1 MRTKGW
7 QKVFA
12 FTFKQYVKTKSFII
26 STIIMAVLVA
36 AMFAL
41 VNILPVA
48 LSKNNDSGEI
58 GSIDTIFNY
67 ERVYIVDETGI
78 VTDENIAELVA
89 NGIKAERTDK
99 SADDAVAMVA
109 KAEGAQAAVVFTVDK
124 NAAGEIISYTER
136 TFYSPSGN
144 KMASALSATMTEFFR
159 MCNVKHLGIDLDA
172 YAQAEITINTRTVE
186 AGQEELNVI
195 AGMLHYVIPIVLSLM
210 LFMLIFAY
218 GNTIAQSIAI
228 EKTSRVMELLLTS
241 VRPLAIVIGK
251 VLAMGLVSL
260 AQFVL
265 IIVVGAGTMAI
276 SAPFGIMGQIAPL
289 LSDSE
294 LLAGGMAN
302 AAAAGVDIS
311 QFSIAQAVGSILE
324 KFTPVNILLIII
336 TFIIGFLFFALLA
349 ALVGASVSRM
359 EDLQAAMQPYSLVG
373 IVGFFLAYYP
383 IIFNAES
390 LADGSAGTNSVQMF
404 SYYFPIS
411 SPFSLPSAVIL
422 GQLDTLQ
429 SVIAVLI
436 LAVFTV
442 LVAMLVS
449 KVYEAIILH
458 NGSRLKVGDILK
470 MAKNK

>member
-1 MRTKGW
+1 MKTKGW

-12 FTFKQYVKTKSFII
+12 FTLKQYVKTKSFIV

-36 AMFAL
+36 AMLAL

-48 LSKNNDSGEI
+48 LSSNDSGEA
-58 GSIDTIFNY
+58 GSVDTVFNY
-67 ERVYIVDETGI
+67 DKVYIVDETGI
-78 VTDENIAELVA
+78 VTDENIAQLVK
-89 NGIKAERTDK
+89 NGIKAERSDK
-99 SADDAVAMVA
+99 SADDTIAMVA
-109 KAEGAQAAVVFTVDK
+109 KTEGAQAAVVFSADK
-124 NAAGEIISYTER
+124 NASGEIISYTER
-136 TFYSPSGN
+136 TFYSPNGN
-144 KMASALSATMTEFFR
+144 NMASTLSSTMTEFFR
-159 MCNVKHLGIDLDA
+159 TCNVKRLGIDPDA
-172 YAQAEITINTRTVE
+172 YAQSQITINTRTIE
-186 AGQEELNVI
+186 AGQEELNVF
-195 AGMLHYVIPIVLSLM
+195 AGMLHYVVPMVVSLV
-210 LFMLIFAY
+210 LFMLIFVY

-241 VRPLAIVIGK
+241 VRPLAVVIGK

-265 IIVVGAGTMAI
+265 IVVVGAGSMAI
-276 SAPFGIMGQIAPL
+276 TAPFGVMGQIAPL
-289 LSDSE
+289 LSNSE

-302 AAAAGVDIS
+302 AAAAGVDID
-311 QFSIAQAVGSILE
+311 QFSIAQAIGGILE
-324 KFTPVNILLIII
+324 KFTPVNIVLIVL

-373 IVGFFLAYYP
+373 VVGFFLAYYP

-390 LADGSAGTNSVQMF
+390 LADGSAGTNSVQIF

-429 SVIAVLI
+429 SVIAVAI

-442 LVAMLVS
+442 LVAVLVS

-458 NGSRLKVGDILK
+458 NGSRLKMGDILK

>member
-1 MRTKGW
+1 MKTKGW
-7 QKVFA
+7 KKVFA
-12 FTFKQYVKTKSFII
+12 FTLKQYVKTKSFIV

-48 LSKNNDSGEI
+48 LSKNGGEASGPV
-58 GSIDTIFNY
+58 DTVFNY
-67 ERVYIVDETGI
+67 DKVYIVDETGV
-78 VTDENIAELVA
+78 VTDENIAKLVES
-89 NGIKAERTDK
+89 GIKAERTDK
-99 SADDAVAMVA
+99 SADDIVAQVA
-109 KAEGAQAAVVFTVDK
+109 KAENAQAAVVFSADK
-124 NAAGEIISYTER
+124 NASGDIISYTER
-136 TFYSPSGN
+136 TFYSPNGN
-144 KMASALSATMTEFFR
+144 NMASTLSATMTEFFR
-159 MCNVKHLGIDLDA
+159 TCNVKRLGIDPDA
-172 YAQAEITINTRTVE
+172 YAQSQITINTRTIE
-186 AGQEELNVI
+186 AGQEELNVF
-195 AGMLHYVIPIVLSLM
+195 AGMLHYIVPMVVSLV
-210 LFMLIFAY
+210 LFMLIFVY

-241 VRPLAIVIGK
+241 VRPLAVVIGK

-265 IIVVGAGTMAI
+265 IVVVGAGSMAI
-276 SAPFGIMGQIAPL
+276 TAPFGVMGQIAPL
-289 LSDSE
+289 LSNSE

-302 AAAAGVDIS
+302 AAAAGVDID
-311 QFSIAQAVGSILE
+311 QFSIAQAIGGILE
-324 KFTPVNILLIII
+324 KFTPVNIVLIVL

-373 IVGFFLAYYP
+373 VVGFFLAYYP

-390 LADGSAGTNSVQMF
+390 LADGSAGTNSVQIF

-429 SVIAVLI
+429 SVIAVAI

-442 LVAMLVS
+442 LVAVLVS

-458 NGSRLKVGDILK
+458 NGSRLKMGDILK